1 MKTALLALAL
11 VALTLGI
18 ADSAAATCV
27 MHEVL
32 VVDPIKGDTGDPTL
46 DSVVIRVAYA
56 ECHPPPM
63 DPPQ

>member
-11 VALTLGI
+11 VSLALGV
-18 ADSAAATCV
+18 AESAAATCT
-27 MHEVL
+27 MTEVL

-46 DSVVIRVAYA
+46 DSVVIRVGYA

-63 DPPQ
+63 DDPR